1 MWRGEGSSVG
11 KVGWWE
17 GGWCVMWRGEG
28 VRTSICLLFGYP
40 TTQMSMDVDSVVL
53 LSLHIMQCYVHIK
66 CPWPHYIVC
75 T

>member
-1 MWRGEGSSVG
+1 M
-11 KVGWWE
+11 
-17 GGWCVMWRGEG
+17 MWRGEG